1 MAKVDLFGAIKNM
14 EVDTKYTNKTQ
25 IPHYTPSSE
34 MVNIHSI
41 YKTIKYDELINHIK
55 QSNVSDEEKEFL
67 KLAATRHIIF
77 DYSKIADYYS
87 HASKE
92 MQELMEES
100 ALVIIDID
108 NAIADGYVK
117 LSRRLEKIMLKSGQI
132 TDGRAKSDLVFD
144 NLTDEEVEEGLKDAD

>member
-1 MAKVDLFGAIKNM
+1 
-14 EVDTKYTNKTQ
+14 
-25 IPHYTPSSE
+25 
-34 MVNIHSI
+34 
-41 YKTIKYDELINHIK
+41 
-55 QSNVSDEEKEFL
+55 
-67 KLAATRHIIF
+67 
-77 DYSKIADYYS
+77 
-87 HASKE
+87 

-108 NAIADGYVK
+108 NAIANGYVK